1 MEGALPWDIDRVVT
15 EFGLPMGPFRM
26 SDLAGLDLGW
36 VRAESK
42 GETLRDRLNEIGRHG
57 QKAGA
62 GYYDYD
68 EVRKATPSPVTET
81 IVAELMAQ
89 KGVAPRR
96 ISDQE
101 ILERTLYPMINEA
114 ANILEEGK
122 ALRASDIDVVWLN
135 GYGWPAKRGGPTY
148 YADRIGLATVLAGVR
163 KYGWTPAPL
172 LERLVAEGK
181 GFADLSA

>member
-1 MEGALPWDIDRVVT
+1 MC
-15 EFGLPMGPFRM
+15 
-26 SDLAGLDLGW
+26 
-36 VRAESK
+36 AESK
-42 GETLRDRLNEIGRHG
+42 SETLRDRLNECDRRG
-57 QKAGA
+57 QKTNA

-68 EVRKATPSPVTET
+68 ENRRAIPSPVTEKL
-81 IVAELMAQ
+81 IADMMAE
-89 KGVAPRR
+89 KGITPRH

-114 ANILEEGK
+114 ANILDEGK

-135 GYGWPAKRGGPTY
+135 GYGWPAYRGGPTY

-172 LERLVAEGK
+172 LEKLVAEGRT
-181 GFADLSA
+181 FADLPG